1 MPITIRELYTLQD
14 AAAFQQV
21 ERFVWGSDDESLVPT
36 HILITLANN
45 GGLVLGAF
53 DEDGP
58 AATHNLV
65 GIALGWYGK
74 AMPNGE
80 SEARIK
86 LCSHM
91 AGVLPAWQRKRVGL
105 ALKLAQREW
114 LQRDGVTDWVTWTYD
129 PLYRANGVFNI
140 HRLGAICS
148 TYIVDLYGEMTD
160 VLNAGGPSDRCQVDW
175 WVESPRVRNAVAAAS
190 QSDGAAAQSGLHD
203 YPTLSPT
210 HTKVLGHLR
219 QPSETPLNFDGRAVG
234 APVPDDISAI
244 RRQDRSLALAWRFAL
259 RNHLQSAYA
268 AGYVLV
274 DCLQVGDGEWNYVLV
289 PGDSVLGGR
298 HGDLK

>member
-1 MPITIRELYTLQD
+1 MPITIRELTSLED
-14 AAAFQQV
+14 AAAFQRV
-21 ERFVWGSDDESLVPT
+21 ERLVWGSDDESLVPT
-36 HILITLANN
+36 HVLITLAHN

-53 DEDGP
+53 DETGP
-58 AATHNLV
+58 AETNHLV

-74 AMPNGE
+74 AIPNGE

-114 LQRDGVTDWVTWTYD
+114 LQREGATDWVTWTYD

-140 HRLGAICS
+140 HRLGAVCS
-148 TYIVDLYGEMTD
+148 TYIEDLYGEMTD

-175 WVESPRVRNAVAAAS
+175 WIESPRVRSSVARAYENEAATTRTTL
-190 QSDGAAAQSGLHD
+190 QD
-203 YPTLSPT
+203 YPSLAPTLTRSI
-210 HTKVLGHLR
+210 GQFR
-219 QPSETPLNFDGRAVG
+219 QPSETPLVFDGRTVG
-234 APVPDDISAI
+234 APVPEDIGVI
-244 RRQDRSLALAWRFAL
+244 RRLDRQLALAWRYAL
-259 RNHLQSAYA
+259 RTHLQSAYQ

-274 DCLQVGDGEWNYVLV
+274 DCLQVGDDEWNYVLMPNGQTV
-289 PGDSVLGGR
+289 GGR
-298 HGDLK
+298 